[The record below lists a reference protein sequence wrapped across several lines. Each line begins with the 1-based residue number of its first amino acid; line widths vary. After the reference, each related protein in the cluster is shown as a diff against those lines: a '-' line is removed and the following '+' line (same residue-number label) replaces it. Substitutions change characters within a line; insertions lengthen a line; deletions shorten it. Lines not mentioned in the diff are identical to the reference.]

1 MPTNNTMH
9 EEGGA
14 SDSASKYS
22 SKVTKYTVVSWRQAV
37 WWKNPRW
44 RVADA
49 SPPWLPKITA
59 KS

>member
-1 MPTNNTMH
+1 MH